1 MLLIHNTT
9 RKKDRRLEKV
19 KMNKGR
25 TGRVKKRK
33 KKRGQSERKKAAR
46 CKERK
51 TEVLFRFTTV

>member
-25 TGRVKKRK
+25 TGRVKK
-33 KKRGQSERKKAAR
+33 KRGQSERKKAAR